1 MIVTVLTQA
10 ATALLSS
17 RGKYLMK
24 GVADMLGQL
33 DTNMTREIAEEIS
46 QKVLTHPLVSGVNG
60 QLGTVIH
67 REELTKLL
75 LELGAADGP
84 QRLSDQAQS
93 ALQSALVAN
102 GICKNGTPEEI
113 RKQVLEKLENIRS
126 LALQLEL
133 SHPELANAARAR
145 VAFLQQAN
153 SQFLAKINLWFDPTM
168 DRSSER
174 FTAHARFVTFFAG
187 LAVALVLQLDTAA
200 LVSRLSTDADLRKS
214 LVEIAQKQEAAG
226 AAGAPQQLANGES
239 VIKLTDIDKQNLKDL
254 MVNNIVGIPQGMS
267 DWVARWHWD
276 NCVMKSL
283 GILLTALLL
292 SLGAPFWYG
301 ALQNLL
307 RLRSLLAGKDDQQR
321 QDRQAPTAVA
331 AQPGAPDGV
340 VITDERGSG
349 GGRVTGGA
357 MHKQWIG
364 CDAGNFRSGRG
375 EFKPEA
381 VILHRS
387 GGTLADI
394 DKRYAQGNLVQ
405 FGPLCGRLRRDCSS
419 ICGGG
424 GYGFSCRR
432 GGQRDLAVDQAR
444 QQSQLLCDR
453 HRTGRRRRRSDER
466 GPIRCAGR
474 ADCRDRRPVSIR
486 RGCRS
491 HRASWRDS
499 SRAQLSGRRL

>member
-1 MIVTVLTQA
+1 MLKTVDIFIGLSLVMLLVSMIVTVLTQA

-33 DTNMTREIAEEIS
+33 NPDMPREIAEEIS

-60 QLGTVIH
+60 KLGTVIH

-84 QRLSDQAQS
+84 QKLSNEAQA
-93 ALQSALVAN
+93 ALQSALVKN
-102 GICKNGTPEEI
+102 GICRNGNPEEI
-113 RKQVLEKLENIRS
+113 QAQVREKLENIRS

-174 FTAHARFVTFFAG
+174 FTAHARTVTFFAG
-187 LAVALVLQLDTAA
+187 LAVALALQLDTAA
-200 LVSRLSTDADLRKS
+200 LVSRLSTDAELRKS
-214 LVEIAQKQEAAG
+214 LVDIAQKQAAAG
-226 AAGAPQQLANGES
+226 PPGAQQQSPDGPM
-239 VIKLTDIDKQNLKDL
+239 VIQLTDMDKQNLKDV

-267 DWVARWHWD
+267 DWLSRWHWD

-321 QDRQAPTAVA
+321 QDRQAPTAAA

-340 VITDERGSG
+340 VITDERG
-349 GGRVTGGA
+349 
-357 MHKQWIG
+357 
-364 CDAGNFRSGRG
+364 
-375 EFKPEA
+375 
-381 VILHRS
+381 
-387 GGTLADI
+387 
-394 DKRYAQGNLVQ
+394 
-405 FGPLCGRLRRDCSS
+405 
-419 ICGGG
+419 
-424 GYGFSCRR
+424 
-432 GGQRDLAVDQAR
+432 DLAAVA
-444 QQSQLLCDR
+444 
-453 HRTGRRRRRSDER
+453 
-466 GPIRCAGR
+466 
-474 ADCRDRRPVSIR
+474 
-486 RGCRS
+486 
-491 HRASWRDS
+491 
-499 SRAQLSGRRL
+499 